1 MLNLLSGC
9 IGISEALAGHLTI
22 AAAFIGISAVF
33 DFFDGFTARLLQVRS
48 EIGKQ
53 LDSLADVISFGLLP
67 GMIVFMM
74 MYHSVNLPFKA
85 LNGFNF
91 LPYLAFAI
99 PVFSALRLAKF
110 NLDTRQTDSFLGL
123 PTPASAIFFGSLPLI
138 INNSGISKDVDLG
151 FLSNYYFLSIL
162 VIIICILLVSEV
174 PLFALKFK
182 SFGWAGNKAQY
193 LLVAIAVLLTIL
205 LGFAGIPLII
215 LSYILLSLAF
225 R

>member
-1 MLNLLSGC
+1 MLNLFSGC
-9 IGISEALAGHLTI
+9 IGISEALSGNLSL

-33 DFFDGFTARLLQVRS
+33 DFFDGFTARLLNVKS
-48 EIGKQ
+48 DIGKQ
-53 LDSLADVISFGLLP
+53 LDSLADVVSFGLLP
-67 GMIVFMM
+67 GMIVYMM
-74 MYHSVNLPFKA
+74 MNHSSNLPFKV
-85 LNGFNF
+85 LQGISL

-110 NLDTRQTDSFLGL
+110 NLDSRQTDAFLGL

-138 INNSGISKDVDLG
+138 INNSGISNDIMLD
-151 FLSNYYFLSIL
+151 FLSNFYFLLFL
-162 VIIICILLVSEV
+162 VIIFCILLVSEV

-182 SFGWAGNKAQY
+182 SFSWAGNKAQY
-193 LLVAIAVLLTIL
+193 LLLAISIPLIII

-215 LSYILLSLAF
+215 VSYILLSLTF